1 MKIGII
7 GLGLMGGSF
16 SYDIKE
22 LYPNAEISGF
32 DISKENITVASEL
45 GIINSLFDIEK
56 ISDYNIIVVSVPVD
70 KSIDVLKS
78 VLNNVSKKTLV
89 IDVGSTKQKICSELK
104 NHPNRKNFL
113 AMHPISGTEN
123 SGPYAA
129 KKNLYFNITNIICE
143 PNQTDPD
150 LLKYAMNLFE
160 KFKMKI
166 INMDP
171 FYHDQH
177 ISYVSHL
184 SHITSFIL
192 AKTVIQKEKNE
203 KNIFD
208 LAGSGFES
216 TVRLAKSSSE
226 MWTPIF
232 LQNKDNILE
241 ALNGYINNLEELK
254 KLIIN
259 NDKKSIIKDLNNINR
274 VKKILSGINNKNDE
288 K

>member
-171 FYHDQH
+171 FSHDQH

-226 MWTPIF
+226 M
-232 LQNKDNILE
+232 
-241 ALNGYINNLEELK
+241 
-254 KLIIN
+254 
-259 NDKKSIIKDLNNINR
+259 
-274 VKKILSGINNKNDE
+274 
-288 K
+288 

>member
-1 MKIGII
+1 MKVGII

-16 SYDIKE
+16 SYDMRE
-22 LYPNAEISGF
+22 LYPDAEIFGLDLENHNFKIALKTSIIDSKLDIKNIYDF
-32 DISKENITVASEL
+32 DIILVA
-45 GIINSLFDIEK
+45 I
-56 ISDYNIIVVSVPVD
+56 PVD
-70 KSIDVLKS
+70 KSIDVLKT
-78 VLNNVSKKTLV
+78 VLDNVSEKTLV
-89 IDVGSTKQKICSELK
+89 IDVGSTKEKICRELK

-113 AMHPISGTEN
+113 ATHPISGTEN

-129 KKNLYFNITNIICE
+129 KKHIYFNITNIICE
-143 PNQTDPD
+143 PELTSPD
-150 LLKYAMNLFE
+150 LLKYASSLFDRFNMN
-160 KFKMKI
+160 I

-171 FYHDQH
+171 ASHDQH

-241 ALNGYINNLEELK
+241 ALNGYINNLKELK
-254 KLIIN
+254 KLIIK
-259 NDKKSIIKDLNNINR
+259 NDKKSIINDLNNINR
-274 VKKILSGINNKNDE
+274 VKKILSGINNKKNE

>member
-16 SYDIKE
+16 SYAIKE

-32 DISKENITVASEL
+32 DISKENLTVASEL

-129 KKNLYFNITNIICE
+129 KKNLYYIICE

-171 FYHDQH
+171 FSHDQH

-259 NDKKSIIKDLNNINR
+259 NDKESIIKDLNNINR